1 MLILQYSGPLIN
13 MTGGLIRGGEKT
25 QRQRHEEKRRCEDGG
40 SDWIS
45 VATVKAGLGP
55 PEAGKRRDASSP
67 RGFREGMMWPTPGFQ
82 TSGLQ
87 TSVVL
92 DHQVCGTLLCQP

>member
-1 MLILQYSGPLIN
+1 

-25 QRQRHEEKRRCEDGG
+25 QRQRHEGKRRCEDGG

-67 RGFREGMMWPTPGFQ
+67 RGFREGMTWPTPGFQ
-82 TSGLQ
+82 NSGLQ
-87 TSVVL
+87 TLGRINFCCFRPPSLWYFAMPAV
-92 DHQVCGTLLCQP
+92 GN